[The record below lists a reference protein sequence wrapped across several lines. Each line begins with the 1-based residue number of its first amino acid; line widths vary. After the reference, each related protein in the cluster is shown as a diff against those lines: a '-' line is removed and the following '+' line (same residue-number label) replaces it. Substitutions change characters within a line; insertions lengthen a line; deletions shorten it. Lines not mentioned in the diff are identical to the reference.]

1 MWKKLDGIG
10 TQPDPASKNAP
21 DLASLGE
28 ALVQSLR
35 DDESEND
42 DEGGYAAQKVG
53 KGWRCAIR
61 STGAEGISLV

>member
-21 DLASLGE
+21 DLASIGD

-42 DEGGYAAQKVG
+42 TSRPFTEHSRRTHPVASAL
-53 KGWRCAIR
+53 A
-61 STGAEGISLV
+61 